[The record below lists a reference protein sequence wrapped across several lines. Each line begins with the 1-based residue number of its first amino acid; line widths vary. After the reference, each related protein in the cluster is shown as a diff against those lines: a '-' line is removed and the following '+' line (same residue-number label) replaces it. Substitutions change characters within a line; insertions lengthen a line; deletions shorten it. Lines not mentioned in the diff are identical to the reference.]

1 MWDHSQKIR
10 RANLNA
16 GLVAAAWETQLQ
28 ILIYELSECRKNYL
42 FAFEEMFDLE
52 LDLIILSAK
61 LEGVYL
67 TLLLQLRWIWFTAEL
82 CLSAQTNLTF

>member
-28 ILIYELSECRKNYL
+28 ILIYELSECRQNYL

-61 LEGVYL
+61 LEGVDISNSLAPTEMDMVYCWAL
-67 TLLLQLRWIWFTAEL
+67 PFRP
-82 CLSAQTNLTF
+82 N

>member
-1 MWDHSQKIR
+1 MWDHSQKIC

-28 ILIYELSECRKNYL
+28 ILIYELSECRQNYL

-52 LDLIILSAK
+52 LDLIISSCEAWRS
-61 LEGVYL
+61 L
-67 TLLLQLRWIWFTAEL
+67 TRLLQLRWIWFTAEPR
-82 CLSAQTNLTF
+82 LSAQTNLTF